1 MSSSKPITIVLVIGA
16 FALGAFGVRFAKPA
30 ATLDRGVT
38 AHASQAGAV
47 ADEEKGTAS
56 AAEVH
61 ISAET
66 AQRINELLRLY
77 GIPLVL
83 SRSDPLANPSHH
95 GVAVCVASGGDPL
108 IVAGP
113 VGGN

>member
-1 MSSSKPITIVLVIGA
+1 MRSIKPITIVLVIGA
-16 FALGAFGVRFAKPA
+16 FALSAFGVRLANPA
-30 ATLDRGVT
+30 ATLDGVAT
-38 AHASQAGAV
+38 AHASQGDAVAGADRGS
-47 ADEEKGTAS
+47 AG

-66 AQRINELLRLY
+66 VQRINEILRLY

-83 SRSDPLANPSHH
+83 SRSDPLANSPHH

>member
-1 MSSSKPITIVLVIGA
+1 MRSIKPITIVLVIGA
-16 FALGAFGVRFAKPA
+16 FALSAFGVRLANPA
-30 ATLDRGVT
+30 ATLDRGAA
-38 AHASQAGAV
+38 AHASQGGAAAGANRGS
-47 ADEEKGTAS
+47 AG

-66 AQRINELLRLY
+66 VQRINELLRLY

-83 SRSDPLANPSHH
+83 SRSDPLARPTHH

-113 VGGN
+113 IGGN